1 MNQWKPYI
9 WRIIFTALGLAAAI
23 LFMLIG
29 FWKTILILLCCS
41 AGYTIGMHLD
51 KNIPFSIKLPKNI
64 QLPEWLRSWKKR

>member
-51 KNIPFSIKLPKNI
+51 KNIPFSIQLPKNI
-64 QLPEWLRSWKKR
+64 RLPEWLRSWKKR